1 MLRDGLVDTP
11 NDLDAD
17 AIDAEVVLVAEAV
30 GDMVAVEVHE
40 TVPLT
45 GSDRDAVTSEV
56 NDVDGDFDADRSF
69 VAVADGSD
77 GLADGSDGEPLIDGA
92 IVVDGGGMGVAL
104 RPRE

>member
-77 GLADGSDGEPLIDGA
+77 GLADGSDGEPLTDGA